1 MTWEYITD
9 GLKFHYSQHQLV
21 ISHYNVQSGIRLTVD
36 STSRMI
42 QTKLLSEKWRG
53 DTMNLHQLTGFLVHR
68 TDVKMTNYFMRTLRP
83 YDITPDQWGIICI
96 LDTERA
102 VNQKQ
107 LAEAIDRDQ
116 TTVVRM
122 IHSLERKEM
131 IEKVANLEDKRS
143 HHLYLSTKGADIKK
157 KLLTTVQEAHDY
169 VTRGFTIEE
178 IEQLQSFLNRLY
190 INVMDEE

>member
-83 YDITPDQWGIICI
+83 YDITPDQWGIISI

-131 IEKVANLEDKRS
+131 IKKVANLEDKRS

-157 KLLTTVQEAHDY
+157 SY
-169 VTRGFTIEE
+169 
-178 IEQLQSFLNRLY
+178 
-190 INVMDEE
+190 